1 MTLALL
7 IQSYGYA
14 AVFVGAFLEGE
25 TIVVMAG
32 FAAERGYLSL
42 SWVTGVAAVSGFLGD
57 QLYFYL
63 GRHYG
68 PRVLQ
73 RFPRM
78 KPRAARALGLLKRHN
93 LPFIFALRFLYGLRM
108 VGPLAIGMSRVGRMR
123 FLVADLISALIWAT
137 LVAGA
142 GYLFGQALEL
152 ALVRLRR
159 YEGVVLIMIGVT
171 GAVVWLLH
179 RRRHRRL

>member
-1 MTLALL
+1 MTLAAL

-14 AVFVGAFLEGE
+14 AVFAGAFLEGE

-32 FAAERGYLSL
+32 FSAERGYLYL
-42 SWVTGVAAVSGFLGD
+42 PWVTGVAAVSGFLGD
-57 QLYFYL
+57 QLYFHL

-68 PRVLQ
+68 PRLLQ

-78 KPRAARALGLLKRHN
+78 KPRAARTLALLKRHN
-93 LPFIFALRFLYGLRM
+93 LLFIFALRFMYGLRT
-108 VGPLAIGMSRVGRMR
+108 VGPLAIGMSRVGRVR

-152 ALVRLRR
+152 AFARLRR
-159 YEGVVLIMIGVT
+159 YEEAVLILIGLA
-171 GAVVWLLH
+171 GAAVWIM
-179 RRRHRRL
+179 RRRHR

>member
-1 MTLALL
+1 MTLATL
-7 IQSYGYA
+7 IQTYGYA
-14 AVFVGAFLEGE
+14 AVFAGAFLEGE

-42 SWVTGVAAVSGFLGD
+42 PWVTGVAAVSGFLGD

-68 PRVLQ
+68 PRVLR

-78 KPRAARALGLLKRHN
+78 KPRAARALALLKRHN
-93 LPFIFALRFLYGLRM
+93 LPFIFALRFMYGLRM

-123 FLVADLISALIWAT
+123 FLVADLVSALIWAA

-152 ALVRLRR
+152 AFVRLRH
-159 YEGVVLIMIGVT
+159 YEEAVLIVIGVI
-171 GAVVWLLH
+171 GAIVWILH
-179 RRRHRRL
+179 RVRQRHL